1 MTFEK
6 VKETILGSLNCPEEK
21 VTMEA
26 NLINDLE
33 MDSLDAADLAM
44 ELEDQFEI
52 TIDDS
57 EFANLITV
65 QDIVDYIDNYK

>member
-6 VKETILGSLNCPEEK
+6 VKETILASLNCAEDK
-21 VTMEA
+21 VTIDA
-26 NLINDLE
+26 NLMDDLD

-44 ELEDQFEI
+44 ELEDKFEI
-52 TIDDS
+52 TIEDS
-57 EFANLITV
+57 DFENLKTV